1 MALTP
6 PLHVPQVVQNLEKA
20 LLSADPE
27 VEKLFLAAFG
37 DVVLDPKY
45 LHGDEAVQI
54 VSASSSFTCA
64 YTQKLAWFLIWDQLN
79 QTRNENLETCVQEH
93 STYIGLLREL
103 NADIRRRISQALV
116 QVVSLPMHNHGHSLH
131 PCTHSHTRY
140 QMCS

>member
-1 MALTP
+1 MALSP

-54 VSASSSFTCA
+54 VSASSSFNCA
-64 YTQKLAWFLIWDQLN
+64 YTQKLTSFLVWDRLSQIETTLRLN
-79 QTRNENLETCVQEH
+79 CSGARYIHQPAERVECRHQTPYQ
-93 STYIGLLREL
+93 SSFGP
-103 NADIRRRISQALV
+103 SGK
-116 QVVSLPMHNHGHSLH
+116 P
-131 PCTHSHTRY
+131 SHA
-140 QMCS
+140 

>member
-1 MALTP
+1 M
-6 PLHVPQVVQNLEKA
+6 PQVVKNLEQA
-20 LLSADPE
+20 LASADPE

-64 YTQKLAWFLIWDQLN
+64 YTQKLTWFLIWDRLN
-79 QTRNENLETCVQEH
+79 QTRNDNLETCIVQEH

-116 QVVSLPMHNHGHSLH
+116 QVVSLPMHNKGHSLH

-140 QMCS
+140 QMCN